1 MPASPAISLTLLED
15 LPKPVALV
23 LEEFVTAVLEAAGP
37 QLDSVILFGSA
48 AEGRLRSTSDLNL
61 LVVAD
66 GLTLAKLDAI
76 RGAFLTG
83 RSAAGLTVMFVEK
96 AELPRAMEAFAVKFT
111 DIKARHRLLYGSS
124 PLESLEITRAAT
136 IRRVRQVL
144 LNLTLRLRE
153 QYVIDGE
160 HEERLAR
167 IVADVTGPIR
177 ACAATLIALK
187 DGRTLAPKTALEK
200 AFAER
205 GDRCGGGLQ
214 HHPGPYGGGVRAGT
228 GKHRDIGRAAG
239 LAPVGARLGHS
250 DPRCGRQPVVA
261 RST

>member
-1 MPASPAISLTLLED
+1 MAGSPVISPSLLED
-15 LPKPVALV
+15 LPRPVALV
-23 LEEFVTAVLEAAGP
+23 LEELVATLLEVAGP
-37 QLDSVILFGSA
+37 QLDSVILFGSG

-61 LVVAD
+61 LVVAG
-66 GLTLAKLDAI
+66 GLTLDKLDAL
-76 RGAFLTG
+76 RRAFLTG

-111 DIKARHRLLYGSS
+111 DIKARHRVLYGNS
-124 PLESLEITRAAT
+124 PLESVEITREAT
-136 IRRVRQVL
+136 VRRVRQVL

-187 DGRTLAPKTALEK
+187 DGRTLAPKIALEEVFAGGAWDECLTGISAVHRGEHLPPGATRRLYAEVLRLLVALDER
-200 AFAER
+200 AFS
-205 GDRCGGGLQ
+205 L
-214 HHPGPYGGGVRAGT
+214 
-228 GKHRDIGRAAG
+228 
-239 LAPVGARLGHS
+239 S
-250 DPRCGRQPVVA
+250 
-261 RST
+261 